1 MAAQETLAP
10 FPLIFG
16 PLSFSSLSRGRAAVP
31 ATGTR
36 EAAEIFL
43 SICLVPRGT
52 TESSTMPWSKHAA
65 GRHSR
70 RTFDRK
76 IALAAGDISVYF
88 PYRME
93 FEYDP
98 TKSQINKEKH
108 GVDFD
113 EAQALWLDE
122 DRVEF
127 PARSDTEERHA
138 LVAMKDGRVWVAFYT
153 VRETSIRIISV
164 RRARENEEKT
174 YYDS

>member
-1 MAAQETLAP
+1 MIQP
-10 FPLIFG
+10 
-16 PLSFSSLSRGRAAVP
+16 RARL
-31 ATGTR
+31 TR
-36 EAAEIFL
+36 
-43 SICLVPRGT
+43 R
-52 TESSTMPWSKHAA
+52 ST
-65 GRHSR
+65 
-70 RTFDRK
+70 
-76 IALAAGDISVYF
+76 
-88 PYRME
+88 
-93 FEYDP
+93 
-98 TKSQINKEKH
+98 

-138 LVAMKDGRVWVAFYT
+138 LVAMKDGRVWVAFDT